1 MAIGAYGG
9 VAMLFASFAM
19 LLFELLYS
27 AQKNCRPAA
36 NIGWLRSP
44 C

>member
-9 VAMLFASFAM
+9 VAMLFASFTM

-27 AQKNCRPAA
+27 AQNKPAD
-36 NIGWLRSP
+36 NIGRLRSL